1 MFTLY
6 SAKTQTIEYI
16 ELLLFGRS
24 FFMQEQKSYPIKDY
38 RKDEENENNYHV

>member
-24 FFMQEQKSYPIKDY
+24 FFHARTKVLSYKDY
-38 RKDEENENNYHV
+38 RKDEENENNYHI